1 MYAYPIE
8 VLAETYVSKLGG
20 FTEEIGERELGINE
34 QALYSNTSIIAGET
48 EARIKILDERNPPY
62 FLRRSFRVVGIPP
75 SLSPSLS
82 PNGEV
87 VLPEELREKYERYV
101 GRDVVINTVES
112 FRIDGDYFNVVKA
125 IKTLKRMG
133 KRFE

>member
-20 FTEEIGERELGINE
+20 FTEEIGRRELGINE
-34 QALYSNTSIIAGET
+34 QALYSNTSIIVGET

-62 FLRRSFRVVGIPP
+62 FLRRSFKVVGIP
-75 SLSPSLS
+75 PSLS

-87 VLPEELREKYERYV
+87 VLPEQLREKYERYV

-112 FRIDGDYFNVVKA
+112 FRIDGDYFNVIKA
-125 IKTLKRMG
+125 LKKMG
-133 KRFE
+133 KKFE

>member
-20 FTEEIGERELGINE
+20 FTEEVGKRELGINE
-34 QALYSNTSIIAGET
+34 EALHLNTSIIVGET

-62 FLRRSFRVVGIPP
+62 FLRKSFRIVGLPAH
-75 SLSPSLS
+75 LS

-87 VLPEELREKYERYV
+87 VLPERLRDKLEKHV
-101 GRDVVINTVES
+101 GKDVVLNTVES
-112 FRIDGDYFNVVKA
+112 FRIDGDYFNVIKA
-125 IKTLKRMG
+125 IKKIED
-133 KRFE
+133 KFKQV

>member
-20 FTEEIGERELGINE
+20 FTEEIGKRELGINE
-34 QALYSNTSIIAGET
+34 QALYSNTSIIVGET
-48 EARIKILDERNPPY
+48 EARIRILDERNPPF
-62 FLRRSFRVVGIPP
+62 FLRKSFRIVGLP
-75 SLSPSLS
+75 SSLS

-87 VLPEELREKYERYV
+87 VLPEGLREKFERYV

-112 FRIDGDYFNVVKA
+112 FRIDGDYFNVIKA
-125 IKTLKRMG
+125 LKKMD
-133 KRFE
+133 KRFK